1 VKFGSPRRHYRVCDS
16 TNQRARELAAAGAPG
31 GTVVTSGEQQLGR
44 GRQGRSW
51 TAPPGGALLY
61 SGLLRPLAADD
72 QLLPLAVPLAVAA
85 AIEDLAAVRCAV
97 KWPNDIW
104 IDGRKC
110 AGVLIEARP
119 RDGWAVIGIGLNVSI
134 AEEAFPPELRET
146 ATSIGNGVAVEEALA
161 RVNERLSEWVDADQ
175 SRVREEFARRDG
187 LAGRRIAWEEGEGVA
202 NGIDERG
209 NLLVETET
217 GRVALGAGEVHLA
230 VSPAG

>member
-1 VKFGSPRRHYRVCDS
+1 VRFGSPRRHFRVCDS
-16 TNQRARELAAAGAPG
+16 TNDRARELAAAGAPG
-31 GTVVTSGEQQLGR
+31 GTIVTAGEQQQGR

-51 TAPPGGALLY
+51 TARPGAALLY

-72 QLLPLAVPLAVAA
+72 QLLPLAVPLAVAE

-119 RDGWAVIGIGLNVSI
+119 REGWAVIGIGLNVSI
-134 AEEAFPPELRET
+134 AEEEFPPELRQT
-146 ATSIGNGVAVEEALA
+146 ATSIGNGVAVEEALSA
-161 RVNERLSEWVDADQ
+161 VNEQLSQWVDADQ
-175 SRVREEFARRDG
+175 TRVREQFARRDG
-187 LAGRRIAWEEGEGVA
+187 LAGRQIAWEDGEGIA
-202 NGIDERG
+202 QGIDERG
-209 NLLVETET
+209 NLLVETAS

-230 VSPAG
+230 VSRAG

>member
-1 VKFGSPRRHYRVCDS
+1 
-16 TNQRARELAAAGAPG
+16 
-31 GTVVTSGEQQLGR
+31 VTAGEQQQGR

-51 TAPPGGALLY
+51 TAPPGALLY

-85 AIEDLAAVRCAV
+85 AIEDLATVRCAV
-97 KWPNDIW
+97 KWPNDVW

-175 SRVREEFARRDG
+175 SRVREEFTRRDG

-209 NLLVETET
+209 NLLVETES
-217 GRVALGAGEVHLA
+217 GRVTLGAGEVHLA